1 MKQIFKRKGSGIGAQ
16 GSENKGISSVRTG
29 FAPVPAGNFIDLA
42 GLKKGISIGL
52 GIVLTLTASA
62 VLAVAVTGTINTF
75 SSGNVVDA
83 SQINTNFT
91 SLKTAIEGIT
101 SSQWMSS
108 GSNIY
113 YNAGAVSIGTSIPD
127 AGLDIVTSQGMAY
140 FHSNKNNNSVKNARL
155 GMLSYSNAPYIPLT
169 WFTST
174 GSAGTNDSGISIGGG
189 TLAGYAASTVTIY
202 TAANDTTLQGT
213 ERVRVTGTGNVG
225 IGTTSPTAL
234 LHVAGTA
241 GNNTGTWSNLSDERL
256 KKNIFDYK
264 GSLEK
269 VLNLRPVSF
278 EWKENKEGK
287 TAGRH
292 IGFIA
297 QEVEKIFPE
306 WVSTMSDGNK
316 WMTPE
321 GMNAVLVQSIRE
333 LKSLY
338 DNEKSEN
345 AKLKQKLLSV
355 EERLNALEK
364 RK

>member
-1 MKQIFKRKGSGIGAQ
+1 
-16 GSENKGISSVRTG
+16 
-29 FAPVPAGNFIDLA
+29 
-42 GLKKGISIGL
+42 
-52 GIVLTLTASA
+52 
-62 VLAVAVTGTINTF
+62 
-75 SSGNVVDA
+75 
-83 SQINTNFT
+83 
-91 SLKTAIEGIT
+91 
-101 SSQWMSS
+101 
-108 GSNIY
+108 
-113 YNAGAVSIGTSIPD
+113 
-127 AGLDIVTSQGMAY
+127 
-140 FHSNKNNNSVKNARL
+140 
-155 GMLSYSNAPYIPLT
+155 
-169 WFTST
+169 
-174 GSAGTNDSGISIGGG
+174 
-189 TLAGYAASTVTIY
+189 
-202 TAANDTTLQGT
+202 
-213 ERVRVTGTGNVG
+213 GNVG
-225 IGTTSPTAL
+225 IGTTNPTAL

-241 GNNTGTWSNLSDERL
+241 GNTSGTWSNLSDERL

-333 LKSLY
+333 MKSLY
-338 DNEKSEN
+338 DHEKSEN

-355 EERLNALEK
+355 EERLSALEK